1 LNLDQHT
8 VDVMASVVFFRAVN
22 VGSHQRFQPSSLAK
36 RLADFG
42 VVNLGAAGTF
52 VVRQGVSQA
61 TLRAEIL
68 RRLSFKPELV
78 ICPARD
84 LFTLIRSDPFRDAPD
99 ETKDLR
105 HYVTIMTRAPRTLP
119 PLPLE
124 KPDGKKWEVKL
135 IAITGRFALG
145 LWRRQT
151 NGILYP
157 NAVVE
162 KHFGIPATT
171 RNWNTITS
179 INDILKMP

>member
-1 LNLDQHT
+1 
-8 VDVMASVVFFRAVN
+8 MASVVFFRAVN
-22 VGSHQRFQPSSLAK
+22 VGGHQRFQPRVLAK
-36 RLADFG
+36 QLADFG
-42 VVNLGAAGTF
+42 VVNVGAAGTF
-52 VVRQGVSQA
+52 VVRQNVSQT

-68 RRLSFKPELV
+68 RRLPFKPELV

-84 LFTLIRSDPFRDAPD
+84 LIALMRNAPFQDAPA

-105 HYVTIMTRAPRTLP
+105 HYVTIMTKVPRTSL

-124 KPDGKKWEVKL
+124 KPVGNKWEVKL
-135 IAITGRFALG
+135 IAITGRFALS

-171 RNWNTITS
+171 RNWNTITAVC
-179 INDILKMP
+179 NTLEE

>member
-1 LNLDQHT
+1 LY
-8 VDVMASVVFFRAVN
+8 FFRAVN
-22 VGSHQRFQPSSLAK
+22 VGSHQRFQPSVLAK
-36 RLADFG
+36 QLADFG
-42 VVNLGAAGTF
+42 VVNIGAAGTF
-52 VVRQGVSQA
+52 VVRQNVSQA

-84 LFTLIRSDPFRDAPD
+84 VIALMRSDPFQDAPD

-105 HYVTIMTRAPRTLP
+105 HYVTVITRAPKSLP

-124 KPDGKKWEVKL
+124 KPAGNKWEVKL
-135 IAITGRFALG
+135 IAITGRFALS

-162 KHFGIPATT
+162 KHFSIPATM
-171 RNWNTITS
+171 RNWNTIS
-179 INDILKMP
+179 AISHILEK

>member
-1 LNLDQHT
+1 
-8 VDVMASVVFFRAVN
+8 MASAVFFRAVN
-22 VGSHQRFQPSSLAK
+22 VGGHQRFQPSILAK
-36 RLADFG
+36 QLADFD
-42 VVNLGAAGTF
+42 VVNVGAAGTF
-52 VVRQGVSQA
+52 VIRQNVSRA

-68 RRLSFKPELV
+68 RRLAFKPELI
-78 ICPARD
+78 ICPAPD
-84 LFTLIRSDPFRDAPD
+84 MITLMRSDPFQGAPG

-105 HYVTIMTRAPRTLP
+105 HYVSVMTKAPRTLP

-124 KPDGKKWEVKL
+124 KPAGKKWEVKL
-135 IAITGRFALG
+135 IAVTGRFALS
-145 LWRRQT
+145 LWRRRT

-179 INDILKMP
+179 ISDILEVRE

>member
-1 LNLDQHT
+1 
-8 VDVMASVVFFRAVN
+8 M
-22 VGSHQRFQPSSLAK
+22 
-36 RLADFG
+36 
-42 VVNLGAAGTF
+42 
-52 VVRQGVSQA
+52 
-61 TLRAEIL
+61 
-68 RRLSFKPELV
+68 

-84 LFTLIRSDPFRDAPD
+84 VIALQRSDPFQDALD

-105 HYVTIMTRAPRTLP
+105 HYVTMMTRAPRTLP

-124 KPDGKKWEVKL
+124 RPAGKKWEVKL
-135 IAITGRFALG
+135 IAITGRFALS

-171 RNWNTITS
+171 RNWNTITA
-179 INDILKMP
+179 IRDILEIAEIKMRQPNP

>member
-1 LNLDQHT
+1 
-8 VDVMASVVFFRAVN
+8 M
-22 VGSHQRFQPSSLAK
+22 LAK
-36 RLADFG
+36 QLADFG
-42 VVNLGAAGTF
+42 VVNIGAAGTF
-52 VVRQGVSQA
+52 VVRQNVSQA

-84 LFTLIRSDPFRDAPD
+84 VIALMRSDPFQDAPD

-105 HYVTIMTRAPRTLP
+105 HYVTVITRAPKSLP

-124 KPDGKKWEVKL
+124 KPAGNKWEVKL
-135 IAITGRFALG
+135 IAITGRFALS

-162 KHFGIPATT
+162 KHFSIPATM
-171 RNWNTITS
+171 RNWNTIS
-179 INDILKMP
+179 AISHILEK

>member
-1 LNLDQHT
+1 
-8 VDVMASVVFFRAVN
+8 MASVVFFRAVN
-22 VGSHQRFQPSSLAK
+22 VGGHQRFLPSALAK
-36 RLADFG
+36 ELAKFD
-42 VVNLGAAGTF
+42 VVNVGAAGTF
-52 VVRQGVSQA
+52 VVRKNIAQA

-84 LFTLIRSDPFRDAPD
+84 VTALMRSNPFKSAPA

-105 HYVTIMTRAPRTLP
+105 HYVTIMTKVPRTLP
-119 PLPLE
+119 LLPIE
-124 KPDGKKWEVKL
+124 KPAGKKWEVNL
-135 IAITGRFALG
+135 IAVTGRFALS

-162 KHFGIPATT
+162 KYFAIPATT
-171 RNWNTITS
+171 RNWNTITT
-179 INDILKMP
+179 IHNILEKGNAT

>member
-1 LNLDQHT
+1 
-8 VDVMASVVFFRAVN
+8 M
-22 VGSHQRFQPSSLAK
+22 LAK
-36 RLADFG
+36 QLADFG
-42 VVNLGAAGTF
+42 VVNVGAAGTF
-52 VVRQGVSQA
+52 VVRQNLSQT

-68 RRLSFKPELV
+68 RRMAFKPELV

-84 LFTLIRSDPFRDAPD
+84 VIALMRSDPFQDAPD

-105 HYVTIMTRAPRTLP
+105 HYVTIMTKVPRTLP

-124 KPDGKKWEVKL
+124 KPDGNKWEVKL
-135 IAITGRFALG
+135 IDITGRFALS

-171 RNWNTITS
+171 RNWNTIAA
-179 INDILKMP
+179 ICEILKE